1 MTILKQNLTVCGCVF
16 LSPTSCTKVQNFIR
30 RLEVLGNIYKCSRD
44 CQIRKSFF
52 FVGVGC
58 NSFKLCQIFLPFF
71 LAFRPAFLSALLPS
85 FVPLAKA
92 LRVQEG
98 KNPLFISA
106 RPPKRINIIEKKENL
121 NKYISIIYFKRSQKI
136 SPGVA

>member
-1 MTILKQNLTVCGCVF
+1 
-16 LSPTSCTKVQNFIR
+16 
-30 RLEVLGNIYKCSRD
+30 
-44 CQIRKSFF
+44 
-52 FVGVGC
+52 
-58 NSFKLCQIFLPFF
+58 
-71 LAFRPAFLSALLPS
+71 LSALLPS

-92 LRVQEG
+92 LGVEEG